1 VLDSAVILWR
11 ESPGKGEGTG
21 RAGQGKAG
29 KGKGSR
35 TRGLCCEGRKEGRGK
50 RLSSR
55 GEVVSAGFALVGSK
69 HRKVSLAL
77 FQFGLVWFV
86 LLRKSRFGFSG
97 NLSECCEPAAI
108 PEAKGLSFLGGG
120 REAKVAVLGGERW
133 RERERGRERAS
144 DLGFAKVVNLVPA
157 FGLVCACNHSKVCQ
171 FFPFSCFGFYF
182 VFSAWRICGA
192 GIFEV

>member
-1 VLDSAVILWR
+1 
-11 ESPGKGEGTG
+11 
-21 RAGQGKAG
+21 
-29 KGKGSR
+29 
-35 TRGLCCEGRKEGRGK
+35 
-50 RLSSR
+50 
-55 GEVVSAGFALVGSK
+55 
-69 HRKVSLAL
+69 L

-120 REAKVAVLGGERW
+120 REAKVAVLGGERE
-133 RERERGRERAS
+133 RERERESFRFGLCEGCESYAS
-144 DLGFAKVVNLVPA
+144 